1 MSGKAQN
8 SKLYGTL
15 SKMGR
20 GVEANPAT
28 NMPELFE
35 THQINL
41 EPGMQLRITAGR
53 KTIFVYRDRAGMHVR
68 DRRHGSQTRDA

>member
-20 GVEANPAT
+20 GIEANPAT
-28 NMPELFE
+28 NMPELSRRIRS
-35 THQINL
+35 TWK
-41 EPGMQLRITAGR
+41 PGMQLRITAGR